1 MADFGKLATAIAAL
15 TAQVASTEGTEASAV
30 ALINGFS
37 AQISA
42 AVQAALTADNN
53 ADEATI
59 AAAQTAIDEVTAR
72 FAASGNLLGAAV
84 ANNQ

>member
-1 MADFGKLATAIAAL
+1 MSNEI
-15 TAQVASTEGTEASAV
+15 
-30 ALINGFS
+30 I
-37 AQISA
+37 
-42 AVQAALTADNN
+42 LTADNN

>member
-1 MADFGKLATAIAAL
+1 MADFGKLAAAIAAL
-15 TAQVASTEGTEASAV
+15 TSQVAATEGTEASAV

-37 AQISA
+37 GQISK
-42 AVQAALTADNN
+42 AVTEALTADNN

-72 FAASGNLLGAAV
+72 FNASGNLLGAAV

>member
-1 MADFGKLATAIAAL
+1 MADFGKLAAAIAAL
-15 TAQVASTEGTEASAV
+15 TSQVASTEGTEASAV
-30 ALINGFS
+30 ALINGFA

-42 AVQAALTADNN
+42 EVQAALTADNN

-72 FAASGNLLGAAV
+72 FAASGNLLGSAV

>member
-1 MADFGKLATAIAAL
+1 MADFGKLAAAIAAL

-30 ALINGFS
+30 ALINGF
-37 AQISA
+37 AGQIST

-72 FAASGNLLGAAV
+72 FNASGNLLGAAV